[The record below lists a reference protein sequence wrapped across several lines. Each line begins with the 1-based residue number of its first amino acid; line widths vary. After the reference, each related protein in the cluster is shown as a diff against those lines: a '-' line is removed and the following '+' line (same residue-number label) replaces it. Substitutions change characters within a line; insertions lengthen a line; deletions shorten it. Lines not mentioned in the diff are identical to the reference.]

1 MLEDARLNRTPV
13 PPAAMVEQVLH
24 CVLHCTALYECG
36 YVAHRIIPFV
46 VRYLVVLPIAE
57 ILRVLAELGKSMG
70 FCTDYT
76 VCTLRCCT

>member
-13 PPAAMVEQVLH
+13 PPAAMVEQ
-24 CVLHCTALYECG
+24 VLHCTALYECG

-76 VCTLRCCT
+76 VCALTGAVRDG